1 MKKINK
7 NLLFNTIKITA
18 ASIIAILAAYF
29 LNLEFAMSAGIVA
42 ILSIQP
48 TKKETIKTAMG
59 RFFAFICALVISFVC
74 FETMGYNVWAFGVYL
89 FFFILICLK
98 FKWNSAMAMDSV
110 LITHFLSVGRMDP
123 PMLLNELLIFLLGV
137 SAGIIANMHLKKD
150 RIAIEE
156 LKDNT
161 DNQMKK
167 ILFRM
172 SERILTEDMT
182 DYNGECFNVLSDYLH
197 QAKNMADVNY
207 QNQFKKDDVFDMEY
221 LKMRENQCQILY
233 EMYKNVRRIKTTP
246 VQAEKIS
253 GFLKTVSEEY
263 HKDNTVEELLL
274 EFQELDE
281 GMKNEPL
288 PVNRSEFE
296 DRAQLFSL
304 LRLLEEF
311 LQVKAE
317 FADRY
322 IENKQD

>member
-1 MKKINK
+1 M
-7 NLLFNTIKITA
+7 
-18 ASIIAILAAYF
+18 
-29 LNLEFAMSAGIVA
+29 
-42 ILSIQP
+42 
-48 TKKETIKTAMG
+48 
-59 RFFAFICALVISFVC
+59 AFICALVIAFVC
-74 FETMGYNVWAFGVYL
+74 FRVMGFRVVAFGVYL
-89 FFFILICLK
+89 FFFVLMCLK

-110 LITHFLSVGRMDP
+110 LITHFLSVGRMDL
-123 PMLLNELLIFLLGV
+123 PMIFNELLIFLLGV

-150 RIAIEE
+150 RAAIEE
-156 LKDNT
+156 LKDQT

-172 SERILTEDMT
+172 SERILAEDMT
-182 DYNGECFNVLSDYLH
+182 DYNGECFDVLSDYLR

-207 QNQFKKDDVFDMEY
+207 QNQLKKDDVFDVEY
-221 LKMRENQCQILY
+221 LKMREKQCQILH

-263 HKDNTVEELLL
+263 HKDNTVEALLL
-274 EFQELDE
+274 KFHELDD

-288 PVNRSEFE
+288 PEKRSEFE

-311 LQVKAE
+311 LLVKAE

-322 IENKQD
+322 IDNKED